1 MWVWQAR
8 VPQCTVCDIATGAT
22 SLTPRYVPTCSRCI
36 VPVPGCV
43 YAEGASPHTEHRID
57 KAEHAWAQG
66 QEGVER
72 HGAGGNELGYAL
84 RGSQPALVVEVVRA
98 IPWLGVVARVVA
110 GGLAQASAG
119 HEDGWF
125 REDGSDCEWGK
136 RVV

>member
-1 MWVWQAR
+1 MCQR
-8 VPQCTVCDIATGAT
+8 VRAASCLSPDVSTQ
-22 SLTPRYVPTCSRCI
+22 
-36 VPVPGCV
+36 
-43 YAEGASPHTEHRID
+43 GASPHTEHRID

-98 IPWLGVVARVVA
+98 IARLGVVARVVA
-110 GGLAQASAG
+110 GGLAQASASY
-119 HEDGWF
+119 EDGWF
-125 REDGSDCEWGK
+125 REDGSDCEWEK